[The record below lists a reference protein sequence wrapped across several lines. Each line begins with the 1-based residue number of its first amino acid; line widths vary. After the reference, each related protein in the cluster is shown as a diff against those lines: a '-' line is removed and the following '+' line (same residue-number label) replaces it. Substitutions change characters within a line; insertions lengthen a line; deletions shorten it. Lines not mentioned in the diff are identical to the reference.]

1 MLRTPSILVA
11 TGASGAGKTT
21 LVKYLAGNAIPGVGC
36 FFFDSIGV
44 PTPEAMRREFGSG
57 EEWQRQTTMRWIER
71 LARNADDLRVA
82 VLDGQIRP
90 TFVLEAFEAT
100 KVTNGLIVLVEC
112 SRDARRT
119 RLSGER
125 GQPELANPDM
135 DCWAAYLRGQA
146 DALHLP
152 IVDTTGVDVPI
163 AAAPLVEHVE
173 RLLRSNAETT

>member
-1 MLRTPSILVA
+1 M

-21 LVKYLAGNAIPGVGC
+21 LVKCLAGSAIPGVGC
-36 FFFDSIGV
+36 FFFDSVGV

-57 EEWQRQTTMRWIER
+57 EEWQRQVTMRWVER
-71 LARNADDLRVA
+71 LSRNADGLRVA

-90 TFVLEAFEAT
+90 TFILEAFEAT
-100 KVTNGLIVLVEC
+100 KVTSGLIVLVEC
-112 SRDARRT
+112 TRETRRAR
-119 RLSGER
+119 LCGER

-152 IVDTTGVDVPI
+152 ILDTTGVGVQI
-163 AAAPLVEHVE
+163 AAARLVEHVE
-173 RLLRSNAETT
+173 RLLRSNARTT